1 MKQGL
6 KYYNALKSIL
16 DQQQVTDPN
25 IEVIFVLGH
34 KPGARGAGAIPEDVY
49 IEQQFGTCRGR
60 YVLYDR
66 LIEGAQSQYDEY
78 LQASDKAKDST
89 RRWIP
94 KSSSNSSSSKAAWSG
109 PAMQSTE
116 DVLQGRPQEG
126 ERPRFEDFPV
136 AEA

>member
-94 KSSSNSSSSKAAWSG
+94 SPQATRRARRPHGPARQCSQRKMCCKAAPKKVKG
-109 PAMQSTE
+109 PVSRTFQ
-116 DVLQGRPQEG
+116 
-126 ERPRFEDFPV
+126 
-136 AEA
+136 